1 MRPDGQIRVL
11 VADDSQTVRGALRAF
26 LSAHPRIEVVGEAGD
41 GVEAVRLAAE
51 LRPDVITMD
60 VQMPQ
65 LDGIGAVLDIMAL
78 APCRILMVCS
88 VTAESELSL
97 SFRAMAAGAL
107 ELVPKPARGSAL
119 ELDAWGAK
127 VTEAVLLMSSVP
139 VIGRRRVIEAPA
151 TAPVLTTAP
160 RKTVNAIGIVA
171 STGGPPAVASI
182 LASLPRTFPAP
193 ILVAQ
198 HMTPGFMPGLV
209 DWLKTVSGLPVDI
222 ALEGRACEPGHV
234 YLPPDSR
241 DLTVDEEGILHVR
254 PSPGSYCPSGNRLLT
269 SLANAYGPHAGG
281 IVLTGMGDDG
291 ATGLLAIRSA
301 GGATIAQDEASS
313 VVFGMPSAAIQ
324 MGAAREV
331 ISLEKIAHRMRELT
345 LRAGLREQREGM

>member
-1 MRPDGQIRVL
+1 MSADGRLRVL

-26 LSAHPRIEVVGEAGD
+26 LSAHPRIEVVGEASD

-78 APCRILMVCS
+78 APCRILIVCS
-88 VTAESELSL
+88 VTAESEMSL

-107 ELVPKPARGSAL
+107 ELIPKPARGGAL

-139 VIGRRRVIEAPA
+139 VIGRRRVIE
-151 TAPVLTTAP
+151 PVTFPPVSVTT
-160 RKTVNAIGIVA
+160 RHEVNAFGIVA
-171 STGGPPAVASI
+171 STGGPTALASI
-182 LASLPRTFPAP
+182 FSSLPPAFLAP
-193 ILVAQ
+193 IFVAQ
-198 HMTPGFMPGLV
+198 HMSPGFMRGLW
-209 DWLKTVSGLPVDI
+209 DWLRTVSRLPVEL
-222 ALEGRACEPGHV
+222 AVEGRTCEPGHV
-234 YLPPDSR
+234 YLSPDSH
-241 DLTVDEEGILHVR
+241 DLTVDREGMMHVR
-254 PSPGSYCPSGNRLLT
+254 SSSGGDGPSGNRLLA
-269 SLANAYGPHAGG
+269 SLADAYGQHSGG

-291 ATGLLAIRSA
+291 AAGLLAIRNA

-313 VVFGMPSAAIQ
+313 VVFGMPLAACQ
-324 MGAAREV
+324 AGAVREV
-331 ISLEKIAHRMRELT
+331 VPLERIAQRMHELT
-345 LRAGLREQREGM
+345 LRSDMREREGL